1 MTIEKQPLYVLSRSG
16 QQSFCV
22 YSLERP
28 EPESSHPMP
37 ALGFGEERLDPHL
50 PLAHGLLASL
60 GLVVVPD
67 SLKVVLIEAATQEA
81 TAVAGGA
88 FALQRAGVAYT
99 SASRPGTWLPS
110 LCVGVAD
117 VAQFFA
123 AGADVEVSFLIVAEI
138 LL

>member
-1 MTIEKQPLYVLSRSG
+1 
-16 QQSFCV
+16 
-22 YSLERP
+22 
-28 EPESSHPMP
+28 MP

-81 TAVAGGA
+81 TAVAVGA
-88 FALQRAGVAYT
+88 FALQRAGVAYLGVG
-99 SASRPGTWLPS
+99 PVLGYPLCYP

-123 AGADVEVSFLIVAEI
+123 AGADIERFLSSS
-138 LL
+138 

>member
-50 PLAHGLLASL
+50 PLAQGLLASL

-81 TAVAGGA
+81 TAVAVGA
-88 FALQRAGVAYT
+88 FALQRGGVAYLGVG
-99 SASRPGTWLPS
+99 PVLGYH

-117 VAQFFA
+117 VAQLFA
-123 AGADVEVSFLIVAEI
+123 AGADVEVSFLIVAEV